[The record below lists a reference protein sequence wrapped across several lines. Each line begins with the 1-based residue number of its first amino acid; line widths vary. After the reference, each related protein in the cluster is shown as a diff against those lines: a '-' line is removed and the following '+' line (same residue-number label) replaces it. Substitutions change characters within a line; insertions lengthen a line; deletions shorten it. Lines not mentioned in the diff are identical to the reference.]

1 MRVCVRM
8 ADDGVVS
15 QPERRSLISRLL
27 TGTPDPNRPLDHAYV
42 QRRWVR
48 LHRPGPWRV
57 AVSVAAVL
65 AFALLASSALS
76 GTLAVPATWLQR
88 IVVLLVVALLVTGV
102 GILVMRTLAAGVYVT
117 DAAVRLLTVRRTV
130 VLPWHEIRDV
140 RRVPGRVPLL
150 GVPLLPVDGE
160 RVQFVLS
167 DGSDLPTPLTNRSA
181 DFAGRWEAY
190 DVAAL
195 RLERWWLAGRS

>member
-1 MRVCVRM
+1 MTHDV
-8 ADDGVVS
+8 GVS
-15 QPERRSLISRLL
+15 QPERRSFISRLL
-27 TGTPDPNRPLDHAYV
+27 TRTPDPNRPLDHAYV
-42 QRRWVR
+42 QRRWTR
-48 LHRPGPWRV
+48 LYRPGPWRA
-57 AVSVAAVL
+57 AVSVAAAL
-65 AFALLASSALS
+65 TFALLASSALS

-88 IVVLLVVALLVTGV
+88 IVVLLVAGLLVSGV

-130 VLPWHEIRDV
+130 VLPWREVRDV

-150 GVPLLPVDGE
+150 DLPFLAVEGE
-160 RVQFVLS
+160 RLLLVLA

-181 DFAGRWEAY
+181 DFAGRAEAY